1 MLFGYMPRH
10 SAPRRWAK
18 CITILSTLDWSL
30 LYQLLGAKP
39 ELTSGN
45 NETQEY
51 GFGLRFDDLMLSN
64 VLWNLKPATLI
75 PKRRI
80 TSPRRRFRGG
90 DNYVV

>member
-1 MLFGYMPRH
+1 MFLAHMPRH

-18 CITILSTLDWSL
+18 CITIQALLDWSL

-39 ELTSGN
+39 ELTPET

-51 GFGLRFDDLMLSN
+51 GFGLRFDDLMFPMM
-64 VLWNLKPATLI
+64 LWNLKPATLI

-80 TSPRRRFRGG
+80 TFHDRRFRGG
-90 DNYVV
+90 DDYVV